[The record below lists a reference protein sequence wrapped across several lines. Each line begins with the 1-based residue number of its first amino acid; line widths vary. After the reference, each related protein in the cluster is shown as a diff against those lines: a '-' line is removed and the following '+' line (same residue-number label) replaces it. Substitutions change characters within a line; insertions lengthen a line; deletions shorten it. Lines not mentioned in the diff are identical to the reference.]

1 MTNNN
6 KTNNRCVARFYE
18 NDKINMVT
26 KEEVL
31 HAYMCC
37 MKNKRNT
44 CSAIQFELN
53 EASEVISL
61 FQELNSQTY
70 RPTTSIAFVVT
81 RPKIREVFAAN
92 FRDRVVHHFF
102 VNRTLDLFEKRFIA
116 DTYNCR
122 IGKGCLYGV
131 KRVQNMLDRNSN
143 KWVLKCDIQSF
154 FMSINKNIL
163 LGKVTNLLISD
174 YKGNDLQFMLWL
186 ANVIITH
193 RPELNCEKHGD
204 ISLWEKLPYGK
215 SLFHTDG
222 TVGMAIGNLTS
233 QLFANYYLCDFDHFV
248 KSFHGIEYGRYMDD
262 FVVIGEHN
270 KLISMLPIMRQYLQE
285 ELCITLHPD
294 KIYLQPARHGVT
306 FIGYRI
312 YPSHT
317 KPAKRIIHNTMMV
330 ANTKTDNITRFLQ
343 SANSLLG
350 FMRHTRSLHIRQKF
364 YLSIPNHI
372 KEKIY
377 TDAGCCALHLR
388 DEYNE
393 RKQRIKKLKEQNYEK
408 AIY

>member
-1 MTNNN
+1 M
-6 KTNNRCVARFYE
+6 
-18 NDKINMVT
+18 IMVT

-31 HAYMCC
+31 HAYMSC

-44 CSAIQFELN
+44 CSAIQFELD
-53 EASEVISL
+53 EANGIMSL

-81 RPKIREVFAAN
+81 RPKLREVFAAN
-92 FRDRVVHHFF
+92 FRDRVVHHLF
-102 VNRTLDLFEKRFIA
+102 VNRTLPLFERRFIA
-116 DTYNCR
+116 ETYNCR
-122 IGKGCLYGV
+122 VGKGCLYGV
-131 KRVQNMLDRNSN
+131 KRVYSMLEANAD

-154 FMSINKNIL
+154 FMSINKKIL
-163 LGKVTNLLISD
+163 LDKITKLLTDD
-174 YKGNDLQFMLWL
+174 YKGDDLSFMLWL

-193 RPELNCEKHGD
+193 RPELNCEKRGD
-204 ISLWEKLPYGK
+204 ISLWEKLPRGK

-248 KSFHGIEYGRYMDD
+248 KSFPDIEYGRYMDD
-262 FVVIGEHN
+262 FVVIGERD
-270 KLISMLPIMRQYLQE
+270 KLLKMLPIMREYLQE
-285 ELCITLHPD
+285 ELHITLHPH
-294 KIYLQPARHGVT
+294 KVYLQPARHGVT

-312 YPSHT
+312 YPSHI
-317 KPAKRIIHNTMMV
+317 KPAKRIIHNTMEV
-330 ANTKTDNITRFLQ
+330 ANTKIDNIQGFVQ

-364 YLSIPNHI
+364 YLSIPNNI

-377 TDAGCCALHLR
+377 TDAGCFALHII

-393 RKQRIKKLKEQNYEK
+393 RKQRIKKLKEQKYEK
-408 AIY
+408 TIH